1 MVAVSESL
9 HQALKHHEAG
19 ELDQAEAL
27 YRQIVRID
35 PGHIDA
41 LHLLG
46 VAALQKADH
55 RAGVEYIS
63 QAIAQGGNS
72 SLYHSNL
79 GACYRAMNRLD
90 EAIASFREAVRLEPT
105 FVGARYNLAMALE
118 AAGSIDEAIAE
129 YHQVL
134 LIDPRFFQALNNLG
148 SLLSSCGRYDE
159 ATARLRQAI
168 ECCPNSAEFHYNLAN
183 T

>member
-90 EAIASFREAVRLEPT
+90 EAIASFREAVRWNRPSSVRGTTWPWLSKRP
-105 FVGARYNLAMALE
+105 ARSMKQLPSTIKSCSSTPA
-118 AAGSIDEAIAE
+118 
-129 YHQVL
+129 
-134 LIDPRFFQALNNLG
+134 FF
-148 SLLSSCGRYDE
+148 R
-159 ATARLRQAI
+159 R
-168 ECCPNSAEFHYNLAN
+168 
-183 T
+183 